1 MAIIITIVINTT
13 IAIII
18 ITTIIII
25 IITIIIITIIISTCV
40 SFRSKTRVR
49 LGQAFGTMGDSTL
62 VARADDA
69 VARSKS
75 IAPTSSDESPGDGEL
90 RLVDAA
96 SGQAKRASRSPSQK
110 MTSATIGAP
119 T

>member
-1 MAIIITIVINTT
+1 M
-13 IAIII
+13 
-18 ITTIIII
+18 
-25 IITIIIITIIISTCV
+25 
-40 SFRSKTRVR
+40 R

-96 SGQAKRASRSPSQK
+96 SGQVERVVEHSHWAFAVAWHPSGSRLATGCSDDKLRLVDAASGQAKRASRSPSQK
-110 MTSATIGAP
+110 MTSATIGTP
-119 T
+119 M